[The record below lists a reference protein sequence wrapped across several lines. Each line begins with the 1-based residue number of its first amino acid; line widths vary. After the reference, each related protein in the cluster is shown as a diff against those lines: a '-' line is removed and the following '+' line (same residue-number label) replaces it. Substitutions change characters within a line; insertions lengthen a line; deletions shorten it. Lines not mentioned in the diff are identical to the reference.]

1 MITTSGLAG
10 EARGEGGSNGSW
22 KRSNSP
28 SAASQVVVV
37 HVERENA
44 GNAGGRRGDGDSD
57 CRGVRGEALGL
68 TGDGVEAKSDF
79 RGWSRLDAGPA
90 AAAAI
95 GDGDAKSA
103 TLRRLRAA
111 AGVQGLGDSPL
122 RGGAAGRSREGKGDT
137 DGRRAI
143 GEKGDGEQG
152 DEAMRCSDGESKAK
166 GSKAEAAGLPFALG
180 VRMGVIGEQSDTGD
194 GVSVVAAES
203 DGVSVG
209 AVGWSAFSF
218 RLSLLLLLQL
228 SFRRERLASLS

>member
-1 MITTSGLAG
+1 VG
-10 EARGEGGSNGSW
+10 
-22 KRSNSP
+22 
-28 SAASQVVVV
+28 Q
-37 HVERENA
+37 VERENA

-57 CRGVRGEALGL
+57 CRGVRRGEALGL

-79 RGWSRLDAGPA
+79 RAWSRLDAGPA
-90 AAAAI
+90 AAAI
-95 GDGDAKSA
+95 GDGDAKSE
-103 TLRRLRAA
+103 TLRRLRTA

-137 DGRRAI
+137 DGRRGI

-166 GSKAEAAGLPFALG
+166 GSKAGAAAGLPFALG
-180 VRMGVIGEQSDTGD
+180 VLTGVIGEQSGTGD
-194 GVSVVAAES
+194 GVSVAAAES
-203 DGVSVG
+203 DGVNVG

-218 RLSLLLLLQL
+218 RLSLLLLLLLLL